1 MRASTTTA
9 AACLLAL
16 LPLVGACADPQET
29 YCAAVEE
36 HQEELTRITTDGE
49 RDSLLRALEIFQD
62 LESKAPGDVTD
73 EWQQVIGRIEDL
85 DEALRDADVDPATY
99 DPESPPADLGDED
112 KARIDAAAREL
123 GSETTQRAFGDLQQQ
138 ARDVCHTPLSL

>member
-1 MRASTTTA
+1 M
-9 AACLLAL
+9 
-16 LPLVGACADPQET
+16 
-29 YCAAVEE
+29 
-36 HQEELTRITTDGE
+36 
-49 RDSLLRALEIFQD
+49 LRALEIFQD

-73 EWQQVIGRIEDL
+73 EWQQVVGRIEDL

-99 DPESPPADLGDED
+99 DPKSPPADLGDED

-123 GSETTQRAFGDLQQQ
+123 GSETTQRAFRDLQQQ